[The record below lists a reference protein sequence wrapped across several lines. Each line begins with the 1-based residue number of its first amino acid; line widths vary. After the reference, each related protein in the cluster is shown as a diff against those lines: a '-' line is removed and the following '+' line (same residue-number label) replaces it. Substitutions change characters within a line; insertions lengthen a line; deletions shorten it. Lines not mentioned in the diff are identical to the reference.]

1 MASIVLARKIA
12 PDWNVPVIS
21 TKAPIISG
29 PPNPPISATQ
39 KNRPPADPI
48 YFDPTSGLSI
58 SISIRRGKN
67 EEAVKPNITS
77 PVKNRIPDV
86 VTIAQTAA
94 AAAIANSAIMRP
106 LN

>member
-1 MASIVLARKIA
+1 MVNRVPAIKIA
-12 PDWNVPVIS
+12 PEWNVPVIS
-21 TKAPIISG
+21 TNAPIISG

-39 KNRPPADPI
+39 KKRPPAEPM
-48 YFDPTSGLSI
+48 YLDPTSGLSI
-58 SISIRRGKN
+58 IISIRRGRN
-67 EEAVKPNITS
+67 EEAVKPNTTS

-94 AAAIANSAIMRP
+94 AATSVNNAIMRP